1 MQRVW
6 SADVAHGMAYL
17 YSCNIE
23 HRDLKSLNVLL
34 THDGRGKVTDFG
46 LSKCDEL
53 SSATATMAAG
63 IAGTPAFMVPSR
75 RLRAFFSEIT
85 RSRRRPSSWRTTS
98 STKRATSTP
107 TPSYSGRFG
116 LANTPGPA

>member
-1 MQRVW
+1 MEYLPGGSLREALDVEGDLDPGKQRVW

-75 RLRAFFSEIT
+75 RLRAFF
-85 RSRRRPSSWRTTS
+85 
-98 STKRATSTP
+98 
-107 TPSYSGRFG
+107 F
-116 LANTPGPA
+116 